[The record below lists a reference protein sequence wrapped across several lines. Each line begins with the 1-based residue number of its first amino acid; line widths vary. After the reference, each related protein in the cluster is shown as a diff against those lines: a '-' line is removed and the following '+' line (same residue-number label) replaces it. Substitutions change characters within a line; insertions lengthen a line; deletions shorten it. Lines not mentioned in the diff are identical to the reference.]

1 MRATECAVAVED
13 AGACCQAESM
23 SPRHVL
29 LGVLVAVIWG
39 VNFVA
44 IGVGLQDSPPLIL
57 LALRFVFVALP
68 LVFFVRRPDASWWAI
83 AGVGI
88 FMSVGQFGLLYTAM
102 ALGLPAGLAAVILQ
116 CQAAFT
122 MAIAFLALR
131 ERPSPIQI
139 GGAAVAL
146 VGLAVVAVGRMDGT
160 VELGV
165 VVPVLVCAAG
175 GLSWAIGNVIA
186 RTAPRANG
194 FGMVVWSAIFVP
206 LPVMLIS
213 LAVDGPAVIGEAF
226 STIGWQT
233 VASLAY
239 TVVLASL
246 VGYTVWN
253 SLLRIYPAARVAVF
267 PLLAP
272 PVAIV
277 TALIAFGEFPNW
289 LEIVGSVLLIG
300 GVALGLIRRR
310 ARSIPGAEAPVGSP
324 TGR

>member
-1 MRATECAVAVED
+1 
-13 AGACCQAESM
+13 M

-68 LVFFVRRPDASWWAI
+68 LVFFVRRPDASWWTI

-122 MAIAFLALR
+122 MIIAFVALR
-131 ERPSPIQI
+131 ERPSRLQI
-139 GGAAVAL
+139 AGALVAV
-146 VGLAVVAVGRMDGT
+146 VGLAVVAVGRMDGA
-160 VELGV
+160 LDFGV
-165 VVPVLVCAAG
+165 AVPVLVCAAG

-186 RTAPRANG
+186 RNAPKANG
-194 FGMVVWSAIFVP
+194 FGLVVWSALFVP
-206 LPVMLIS
+206 IPVMLIS
-213 LAVDGPAVIGEAF
+213 LLVDGPAVIAEAF
-226 STIGWQT
+226 TTIGWQT
-233 VASLAY
+233 VGSVAF

-246 VGYTVWN
+246 FGYTVWN

-272 PVAIV
+272 PVAIL
-277 TALIAFGEFPNW
+277 TAWLVFRELPNP

-300 GVALGLIRRR
+300 GVALGLVRRRR
-310 ARSIPGAEAPVGSP
+310 ARRPVAPQATSVVDVDELRPGGMAAGDRD
-324 TGR
+324 G